1 MSLFSAVGFLQTEE
15 TKLFGDML
23 EKNIL
28 RYIIFA
34 YMKISSAIKI
44 LMTFNHIFYFADV
57 IQLYKIADFR

>member
-1 MSLFSAVGFLQTEE
+1 MVVVISLFSAVGFSQKEE
-15 TKLFGDML
+15 IKLFGDML
-23 EKNIL
+23 EKKIL

-57 IQLYKIADFR
+57 VQLY

>member
-1 MSLFSAVGFLQTEE
+1 MVVVISLFSAVGFSQTEE
-15 TKLFGDML
+15 IKLFGDML

-44 LMTFNHIFYFADV
+44 LMTFNHILYFVAV
-57 IQLYKIADFR
+57 IQLY